1 MQYRRIIVDRVVL
14 EESAKEELNVLI
26 EKGFLYAGDTYF
38 GEPVFERT
46 SITTTPIEQEIYK
59 K

>member
-1 MQYRRIIVDRVVL
+1 MQYRRIIVDRIIL
-14 EESAKEELNVLI
+14 EEDKKEEQNTLI
-26 EKGFLYAGDTYF
+26 EKGFSYTGDTYF

-46 SITTTPIEQEIYK
+46 STTTTPIGQEIYK